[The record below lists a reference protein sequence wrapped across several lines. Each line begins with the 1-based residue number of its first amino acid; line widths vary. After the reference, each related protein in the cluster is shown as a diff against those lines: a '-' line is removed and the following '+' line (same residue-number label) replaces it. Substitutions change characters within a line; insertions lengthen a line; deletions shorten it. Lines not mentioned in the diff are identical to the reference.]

1 MSGGSPIEGPSPNA
15 LSGHCPECGVETEPG
30 AKFCANCGARL
41 ASGGETVVGE
51 LQEEGGAEPREFG
64 GNTPQRADTTV
75 AYSPGFEEED
85 ESTVGAEEEHEGGA
99 ALIELD
105 QVEGTA
111 GRRMHDI
118 GENGSVTVG
127 RSRESDIFL
136 DDVTVSRKHAEIFQ
150 KKQDDRGVAQG
161 SAARGRGF
169 RIRDAGS
176 LNGTYV
182 NRVRVDSVDL
192 RNGDEI
198 QVGKYRFKFVHA

>member
-1 MSGGSPIEGPSPNA
+1 LNR
-15 LSGHCPECGVETEPG
+15 CPECGSEVTPEM
-30 AKFCANCGARL
+30 KFCAECGTRL
-41 ASGGETVVGE
+41 VQA
-51 LQEEGGAEPREFG
+51 Q
-64 GNTPQRADTTV
+64 
-75 AYSPGFEEED
+75 
-85 ESTVGAEEEHEGGA
+85 STVSYAPSFGEDDNGAPGIARDEAPEGA

-118 GENGSVTVG
+118 GDELVTVG
-127 RSRESDIFL
+127 RSPESDIFL
-136 DDVTVSRKHAEIFQ
+136 DDVTVSRQHAEIFRRERPEE
-150 KKQDDRGVAQG
+150 K
-161 SAARGRGF
+161 GF

-198 QVGKYRFKFVHA
+198 QVGKYRFKFVYT

>member
-1 MSGGSPIEGPSPNA
+1 MN
-15 LSGHCPECGVETEPG
+15 CPECGAEVIPG
-30 AKFCANCGARL
+30 MKFCAECGTRL
-41 ASGGETVVGE
+41 VTYAQSTVSYAPSFGDE
-51 LQEEGGAEPREFG
+51 EEGEPG
-64 GNTPQRADTTV
+64 
-75 AYSPGFEEED
+75 
-85 ESTVGAEEEHEGGA
+85 STHDDGHEGA

-118 GENGSVTVG
+118 GDEIVTVG
-127 RSRESDIFL
+127 RNPDSKIFL
-136 DDVTVSRKHAEIFQ
+136 DDVTVSRQHAEIFRRELPSE
-150 KKQDDRGVAQG
+150 KGY
-161 SAARGRGF
+161 

-198 QVGKYRFKFVHA
+198 QIGKYRFKFVFT

>member
-1 MSGGSPIEGPSPNA
+1 MNR
-15 LSGHCPECGVETEPG
+15 CPECGSEVTPQM
-30 AKFCANCGARL
+30 KFCAECGTQLVHAQ
-41 ASGGETVVGE
+41 STVSY
-51 LQEEGGAEPREFG
+51 APSF
-64 GNTPQRADTTV
+64 DD
-75 AYSPGFEEED
+75 EEE
-85 ESTVGAEEEHEGGA
+85 SVSGAARDDTPEGA

-118 GENGSVTVG
+118 GNDLVTVG
-127 RSRESDIFL
+127 RSPESNIFL
-136 DDVTVSRKHAEIFQ
+136 DDVTVSRQHAEVFKREQ
-150 KKQDDRGVAQG
+150 KVGK
-161 SAARGRGF
+161 GF

-198 QVGKYRFKFVHA
+198 QIGKYRFKFVYT

>member
-1 MSGGSPIEGPSPNA
+1 MRE
-15 LSGHCPECGVETEPG
+15 CPECGAEVTP
-30 AKFCANCGARL
+30 AMRFCGECGSKL
-41 ASGGETVVGE
+41 DFGQSTVSYAPSFGD
-51 LQEEGGAEPREFG
+51 EEGEPTGTTREDA
-64 GNTPQRADTTV
+64 P
-75 AYSPGFEEED
+75 E
-85 ESTVGAEEEHEGGA
+85 GA

-118 GENGSVTVG
+118 GEELVTVG
-127 RSRESDIFL
+127 RSPDSNIFL
-136 DDVTVSRKHAEIFQ
+136 DDVTVSRQHAEIFRREQ
-150 KKQDDRGVAQG
+150 PEEK
-161 SAARGRGF
+161 GF

-198 QVGKYRFKFVHA
+198 QIGKYRFKFVFT

>member
-1 MSGGSPIEGPSPNA
+1 MNR
-15 LSGHCPECGVETEPG
+15 CPECGSEVTPEM
-30 AKFCANCGARL
+30 KFCAECGARL
-41 ASGGETVVGE
+41 VHAQSTVSY
-51 LQEEGGAEPREFG
+51 APSFG
-64 GNTPQRADTTV
+64 
-75 AYSPGFEEED
+75 ED
-85 ESTVGAEEEHEGGA
+85 EDGAPDPMRDDAPEGA

-118 GENGSVTVG
+118 GDELVTVG
-127 RSRESDIFL
+127 RSPESDIFL
-136 DDVTVSRKHAEIFQ
+136 DDVTVSRQHAEIFRRERPEE
-150 KKQDDRGVAQG
+150 K
-161 SAARGRGF
+161 GF

-198 QVGKYRFKFVHA
+198 QVGKYRFKFVYT

>member
-1 MSGGSPIEGPSPNA
+1 MNR
-15 LSGHCPECGVETEPG
+15 CPECGSEVTPEM
-30 AKFCANCGARL
+30 KFCAECGTRIVQAQ
-41 ASGGETVVGE
+41 STVSYAPSFVGE
-51 LQEEGGAEPREFG
+51 DEEAGPGTASDEGGPE
-64 GNTPQRADTTV
+64 
-75 AYSPGFEEED
+75 
-85 ESTVGAEEEHEGGA
+85 GA

-118 GENGSVTVG
+118 GDKLVTVG
-127 RSRESDIFL
+127 RSPESQIFL
-136 DDVTVSRKHAEIFQ
+136 DDVTVSRQHAEIFRREQ
-150 KKQDDRGVAQG
+150 H
-161 SAARGRGF
+161 AAKGF

-198 QVGKYRFKFVHA
+198 QIGKYRFKFVFT